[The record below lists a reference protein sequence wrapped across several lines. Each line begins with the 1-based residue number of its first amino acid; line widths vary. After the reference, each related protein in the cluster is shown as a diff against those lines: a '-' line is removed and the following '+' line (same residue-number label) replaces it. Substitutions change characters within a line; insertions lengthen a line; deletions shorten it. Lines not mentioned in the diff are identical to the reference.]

1 MSAKNPDHA
10 LIQMQ
15 QDMVALVQGR
25 VDQTAK
31 TTAAATKKAPKKPKA
46 PKGAK
51 KPAPKKAAGG
61 ANKKGGAN
69 RQKYLGTL
77 EKETISA
84 GLASLPDD
92 VAESVL
98 EMIKNDKPDVDT
110 SADGTLEL
118 DIDMISPGTLWK
130 IHALILKYA
139 PEVEAEIK
147 KSMMEKESPRT
158 LAKPA
163 PKKKNKPMS
172 KTEQERKIEQ
182 LRNSMQ
188 EFERHNS
195 GSQEPVLPTVE
206 QAESSGDEDSD
217 DSEEE

>member
-1 MSAKNPDHA
+1 
-10 LIQMQ
+10 
-15 QDMVALVQGR
+15 
-25 VDQTAK
+25 
-31 TTAAATKKAPKKPKA
+31 
-46 PKGAK
+46 
-51 KPAPKKAAGG
+51 
-61 ANKKGGAN
+61 
-69 RQKYLGTL
+69 
-77 EKETISA
+77 
-84 GLASLPDD
+84 
-92 VAESVL
+92 
-98 EMIKNDKPDVDT
+98 
-110 SADGTLEL
+110 
-118 DIDMISPGTLWK
+118 MISPGTLWK
-130 IHALILKYA
+130 IHALILKHA

-195 GSQEPVLPTVE
+195 GSQEPVLPSRLTCPNFVRCRANHNPAVE